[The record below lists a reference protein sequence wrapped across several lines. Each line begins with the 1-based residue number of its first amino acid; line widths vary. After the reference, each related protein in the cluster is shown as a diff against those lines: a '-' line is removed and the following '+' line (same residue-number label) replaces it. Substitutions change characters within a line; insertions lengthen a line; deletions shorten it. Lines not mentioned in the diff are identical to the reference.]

1 MEIRLHVIPHNEH
14 RYDTVG
20 DWIFDHNGDLDI
32 WVSKMIP
39 VYEYLVF
46 IHEQVEAFACRE
58 AGIAEEDCA
67 AFDMAYE
74 ECRRLKLPAPCGCTL
89 HEEPGLDLH
98 APYSK
103 QHYAATQAE
112 FAMAMVLGVDWE
124 EYDNYVCHL

>member
-1 MEIRLHVIPHNEH
+1 MIVRLHVIPHSAH

-20 DWIFDHNGDLDI
+20 DWLFDENGDLDI
-32 WVSKMIP
+32 YVSQMP
-39 VYEYLVF
+39 EPYVQLVF
-46 IHEQVEAFACRE
+46 IHEQFEALACRA

-67 AFDMAYE
+67 AFDIAYE
-74 ECRRLKLPAPCGCTL
+74 ECRRLGLPAPCGCSM

-112 FAMAMVLGVDWE
+112 WAYAMVLGVDWE
-124 EYDNYVCHL
+124 TYDSYVVGL